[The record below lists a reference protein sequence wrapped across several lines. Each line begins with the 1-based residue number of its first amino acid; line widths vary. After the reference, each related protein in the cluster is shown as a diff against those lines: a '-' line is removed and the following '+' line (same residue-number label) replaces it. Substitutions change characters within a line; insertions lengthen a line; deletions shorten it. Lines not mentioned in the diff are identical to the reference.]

1 VKRSNEVNLFVFE
14 GTPGTGKST
23 LGAELAKRSGLTYI
37 NAGDVAKD
45 EQLYEGFDEEY
56 QCPILDEDRVSS
68 DYSFCKVNCNNILAV
83 FCITA
88 ACTIGTALIHRF

>member
-1 VKRSNEVNLFVFE
+1 MNKFVIE

-37 NAGDVAKD
+37 NAGDVAKE

-56 QCPILDEDRVSS
+56 QCPILDEDRVSFEIS
-68 DYSFCKVNCNNILAV
+68 NAFI
-83 FCITA
+83 
-88 ACTIGTALIHRF
+88 